1 VSDPQVLLI
10 QLPLHPGCVFEPTG
24 NVPLAPSRLAAA
36 AGLPVNSVFPGDLCD
51 TLSDSGI
58 LSMIRESRPL
68 IVGFTLYMW
77 NAERCVWLATEIR
90 KALPGTI
97 VVGGGPEVTQDNT
110 WLRDSGA
117 FHLLVEGEGE
127 GFAANLRNAPRLL
140 KMADALSGFAS
151 TGKCTFLPGHWP
163 DPYFSGHLECSG
175 GFPVHI
181 ETVRGCPHQCAYC
194 AYRRICP
201 EPRISP
207 ASAVLQDLG
216 KHLGAGRSEFVFLDP
231 TFNGRSDLASL
242 LSGMNGMG
250 LSCFAEVR
258 AGLGNLDPS
267 ALAGAGF
274 HSVEVGLQTISRR
287 VLKAM
292 GRHDDPERTLRGAVD
307 LKTAGVE
314 PIVDLIL
321 GLPGDSPDT
330 ILRAGERLV
339 SLGLGES
346 VQAFYLS
353 VLPGTLLR
361 EKAVDTGLLFMD
373 RPPYWVTGLP
383 GLTLEN
389 LACTRDELGSILG
402 FDLDMEPRPV
412 FCHDWPHTTLLEMD
426 KPFRPFFRG
435 RHSVLRVRGNNP
447 WEHRDRIVS
456 AAESRFRIDPY
467 CVLDVVIE
475 ASGPFPVDLP
485 ALVSAIVRPLDY
497 TDRTA
502 SVLGRQGRLR
512 TAVIAAFDAD
522 PGWLSACAQEALVVI
537 PWNRPEQVP
546 SDLLE
551 HNIGLLIDGF
561 PDLPHLA
568 ETFTDFRERLFF
580 SEMRMERLWC
590 QEILDLG

>member
-1 VSDPQVLLI
+1 
-10 QLPLHPGCVFEPTG
+10 
-24 NVPLAPSRLAAA
+24 
-36 AGLPVNSVFPGDLCD
+36 
-51 TLSDSGI
+51 
-58 LSMIRESRPL
+58 
-68 IVGFTLYMW
+68 
-77 NAERCVWLATEIR
+77 
-90 KALPGTI
+90 
-97 VVGGGPEVTQDNT
+97 
-110 WLRDSGA
+110 
-117 FHLLVEGEGE
+117 
-127 GFAANLRNAPRLL
+127 
-140 KMADALSGFAS
+140 
-151 TGKCTFLPGHWP
+151 
-163 DPYFSGHLECSG
+163 
-175 GFPVHI
+175 
-181 ETVRGCPHQCAYC
+181 
-194 AYRRICP
+194 
-201 EPRISP
+201 
-207 ASAVLQDLG
+207 
-216 KHLGAGRSEFVFLDP
+216 
-231 TFNGRSDLASL
+231 
-242 LSGMNGMG
+242 MNGMG

-321 GLPGDSPDT
+321 GLPGDSPDN

-373 RPPYWVTGLP
+373 RPPYCVTGLP

-389 LACTRDELGSILG
+389 LSCARDELGSILG

-412 FCHDWPHTTLLEMD
+412 FCHDWPHTTLLEIE
-426 KPFRPFFRG
+426 KPFRPFFTG
-435 RHSVLRVRGNNP
+435 RHSVLRVRGSNP
-447 WEHRDRIVS
+447 WEHRDRIIS

-512 TAVIAAFDAD
+512 TAVIAAFDSD

-561 PDLPHLA
+561 PDLPSLA
-568 ETFTDFRERLFF
+568 ETFADFRERLFF